1 MKNQENQGKDASTG
15 PIFYNLSVFGTTR
28 GAAVKGARNPSAR
41 TESPSMKPRVARH
54 DVRDEIQ
61 RRILS
66 GESKPGER
74 LSQQS
79 LARELGVAQGTVR
92 ESLLE
97 LQWLGLVESVDHLG
111 VFVDNLDASR
121 ITEAYEVREMMEG
134 LAARSACEHASR
146 ADLVELRAM
155 ADNIYKLA
163 QESDSETAHLDR
175 AFHLHITELSRNS
188 TLIRLSQTYRVLGM
202 TVRAFREASV
212 VYAEHCR
219 TIEAI
224 EHNFGEEAERQARG
238 HVRGAR
244 EMIEALVAEGK
255 FVPQWI
261 G

>member
-1 MKNQENQGKDASTG
+1 MGHLTRNS
-15 PIFYNLSVFGTTR
+15 LSKEQTL
-28 GAAVKGARNPSAR
+28 
-41 TESPSMKPRVARH
+41 KPRVARH

-79 LARELGVAQGTVR
+79 LARELGVAQGAVR

-121 ITEAYEVREMMEG
+121 ITEAFEVREMMEG
-134 LAARSACEHASR
+134 LAARLACGNAGR
-146 ADLVELRAM
+146 VDLTELRAM
-155 ADNIYKLA
+155 ADNIFKLA
-163 QESDSETAHLDR
+163 QDAKGETATLDR
-175 AFHLHITELSRNS
+175 AFHLHITELSRNG
-188 TLIRLSQTYRVLGM
+188 TLVRLSQTYRVLGM
-202 TVRAFREASV
+202 TVRAFREASIV
-212 VYAEHCR
+212 HAEHLR
-219 TIEAI
+219 IIEAI
-224 EHNFGEEAERQARG
+224 EHNFGEEAERQARN

-244 EMIEALVAEGK
+244 EAIEKQVRDGV
-255 FVPQWI
+255 FVPQWV